1 MDRAL
6 GSDVLGFIN
15 QDIIDSPH
23 CPNSQDF
30 IKITLAI
37 ALPDSASC
45 QYCAQPQL
53 KDGHLEHK
61 IHCKFNA
68 FPPFRYI
75 YYQACILHRT
85 HLRKLD
91 KIHIFSQKVG
101 TILGTKYQFLG
112 NILCCLDI
120 IHPLHVGNLVHDTQ
134 AKQAHTR
141 QSFMVF
147 NRQNELHLGGIKEI
161 CLSNF
166 ERDPSPRIFPLS
178 LHSALFTQKLFHTKY
193 LFVLFLD
200 STKDKMV
207 VEFLPLF

>member
-1 MDRAL
+1 MGRPRHHRQSTL
-6 GSDVLGFIN
+6 SQFPGLYQNYFG
-15 QDIIDSPH
+15 H
-23 CPNSQDF
+23 CTTRLC
-30 IKITLAI
+30 KLLVT
-37 ALPDSASC
+37 
-45 QYCAQPQL
+45 YCAQPQL

-91 KIHIFSQKVG
+91 EIHIFSQKVR
-101 TILGTKYQFLG
+101 TILETKYQFLG

-141 QSFMVF
+141 
-147 NRQNELHLGGIKEI
+147 
-161 CLSNF
+161 
-166 ERDPSPRIFPLS
+166 
-178 LHSALFTQKLFHTKY
+178 
-193 LFVLFLD
+193 
-200 STKDKMV
+200 
-207 VEFLPLF
+207 